1 MKLMD
6 SVYITININQ
16 SSLEMKITIDN
27 IRVFSSI
34 LFGFQS
40 KLFCVPPLVKD
51 STINHKI

>member
-16 SSLEMKITIDN
+16 SPLEMKNTTDN
-27 IRVFSSI
+27 LRVFSSI

-51 STINHKI
+51 STINH